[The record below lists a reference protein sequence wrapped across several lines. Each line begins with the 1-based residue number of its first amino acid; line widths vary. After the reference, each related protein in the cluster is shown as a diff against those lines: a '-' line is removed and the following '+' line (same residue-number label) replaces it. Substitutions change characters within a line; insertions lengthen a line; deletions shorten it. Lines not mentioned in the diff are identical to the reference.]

1 MGLYGWTVQDIDRKN
16 EQTAIILKRQADQII
31 ELEALYKE
39 EQILRKRYFNMMEG
53 NSYMPLQLIWL
64 ACCFSLSPCLWI
76 CQQRNV

>member
-1 MGLYGWTVQDIDRKN
+1 MQDIDRKN

-53 NSYMPLQLIWL
+53 NSYMPLQLI
-64 ACCFSLSPCLWI
+64 
-76 CQQRNV
+76 